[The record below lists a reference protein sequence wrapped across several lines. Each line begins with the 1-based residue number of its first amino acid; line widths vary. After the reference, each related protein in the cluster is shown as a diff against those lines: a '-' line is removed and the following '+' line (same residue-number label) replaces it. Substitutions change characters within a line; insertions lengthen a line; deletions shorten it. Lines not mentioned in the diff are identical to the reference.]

1 MFCEKI
7 IAKKNEIEELRI
19 FKHILVI
26 LFAVFPVFES
36 YSQDLEPHLISALPT
51 GGNFLIASY
60 SHSNG
65 NILVDNTIPIDNL
78 DANLNNIVVAYAR
91 SFKLFNKLTKFD
103 AILPY
108 SFAAFSGVVSQID
121 SSTSRN
127 GFADPLFRISMILIG
142 TKPLTPADFFKR
154 EVKKFN
160 LGVSFRLR
168 IPTGQYFSDKLLNL
182 GANRWAFKIG
192 AAASYGFF
200 KNKLILEAHLFSWF
214 FTENKSFF
222 NGNTLGQKPVVV
234 AQAHIS
240 YTFKP
245 GVWLAFSVGR
255 SGLGMTVL
263 NGEVLEDQKQN
274 NGRFG
279 GAFAFRITKG
289 HALKIAYTS
298 GVSTRYGADFNT
310 LLIAYQFMWFDKDKK
325 NNSE

>member
-1 MFCEKI
+1 
-7 IAKKNEIEELRI
+7 
-19 FKHILVI
+19 
-26 LFAVFPVFES
+26 
-36 YSQDLEPHLISALPT
+36 LISALPT

-60 SHSNG
+60 SYSAG

-78 DANLNNIVVAYAR
+78 NANLNNIVVAYAR

-103 AILPY
+103 AIIPY
-108 SFAAFSGVVSQID
+108 SFATFDGEVSQVD

-142 TKPLTPADFFKR
+142 TKPLNPEDFFKR

-168 IPTGQYFSDKLLNL
+168 VPTGQYFSDKLLNL

-192 AAASYGFF
+192 AAASYGFV
-200 KNKLILEAHLFSWF
+200 KNKLILEAHLFIWF
-214 FTENKSFF
+214 FTENKKFLID
-222 NGNTLGQKPVVV
+222 NTLYQKPVIV

-245 GVWLAFSVGR
+245 GIWLALSIGR
-255 SGLGMTVL
+255 SGLGTTVI
-263 NGEVLEDQKQN
+263 NGVEQTDKKQN

-279 GAFAFRITKG
+279 GAFAFKIAKG
-289 HALKIAYTS
+289 HGLKLAFTS
-298 GVSTRYGADFNT
+298 GVSTRYGADFNNF
-310 LLIAYQFMWFDKDKK
+310 IVAYQFMWFDKGKK
-325 NNSE
+325 KDNIIE